1 MSALTR
7 RDCLTLALLPLTAP
21 ALADEAKAL
30 AAVQGLADLPSDSL
44 TLDFPPLADTGAAV
58 PLRVQVQAPAG
69 LNLVALALILP
80 ANPNPAVLKL
90 KLNLI
95 EPLPLFTLATRLRL
109 AASQSVWAVASF
121 SDGSRRARSAPTQ
134 ITSSACYD
142 GT

>member
-58 PLRVQVQAPAG
+58 PLRVQVQAPPG

-90 KLNLI
+90 NLV
-95 EPLPLFTLATRLRL
+95 EPLPQFTLATRLRL

-121 SDGSRRARSAPTQ
+121 SDGSRHARSAPTQ